1 MKEITSIYTDLGI
14 TACIVIVIL
23 FLGLKYIPKWLD
35 LRLERAKE
43 KDYMMDSFKSVIEN
57 NSKVIDNNSQ
67 VIKLNSET
75 IKAYG
80 DYAAKLENQVAGL
93 SGDIQVLDG
102 LIKETKMDIEIL
114 KDRGK

>member
-1 MKEITSIYTDLGI
+1 MKEIANLYADLGV
-14 TACIVIVIL
+14 TACIIIVIL
-23 FLGLKYIPKWLD
+23 FLGFKYIPKWLD

-43 KDYMMDSFKSVIEN
+43 KDYMMDSFKAVIEN

-80 DYAAKLENQVAGL
+80 ENATRLENQVAGL
-93 SGDIQVLDG
+93 SKGIHVLDG
-102 LIKETKMDIEIL
+102 LIKDTKIDIEIL
-114 KDRGK
+114 KERGK